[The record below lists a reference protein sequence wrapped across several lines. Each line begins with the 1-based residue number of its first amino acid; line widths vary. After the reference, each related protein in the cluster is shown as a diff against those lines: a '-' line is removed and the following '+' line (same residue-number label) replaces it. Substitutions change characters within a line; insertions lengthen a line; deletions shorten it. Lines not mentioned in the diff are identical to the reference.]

1 MQGELAES
9 NEVRRKST
17 YIIMKKYSW
26 KWLQIYES
34 GQLFLKKV
42 TNKNAQKLGECGGG
56 QARSPAL

>member
-34 GQLFLKKV
+34 GQLF
-42 TNKNAQKLGECGGG
+42 
-56 QARSPAL
+56 